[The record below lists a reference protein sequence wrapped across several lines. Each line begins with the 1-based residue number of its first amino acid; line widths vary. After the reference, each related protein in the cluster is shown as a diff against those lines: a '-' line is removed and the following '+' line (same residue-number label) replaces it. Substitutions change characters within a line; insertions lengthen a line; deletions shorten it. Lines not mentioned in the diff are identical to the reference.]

1 MMMRAAIVVAM
12 ALLASGCSE
21 PLVAPTAP
29 PSTSPSEC
37 RLTPVSDFGRVGGN
51 LAARS
56 SETLLASSEIKVLW
70 VLRMPHGDGRL
81 RLSVERLD
89 GPGTGAVTGLSR
101 SGPSIIPPPSG
112 WERAAFYPS
121 EVTFDSPGC
130 WRIRDLD
137 GTADD
142 AVVVEVRSR

>member
-1 MMMRAAIVVAM
+1 MRAAIVVAM

-51 LAARS
+51 LAVRHAQDP
-56 SETLLASSEIKVLW
+56 EHLDL
-70 VLRMPHGDGRL
+70 
-81 RLSVERLD
+81 ERLD

-112 WERAAFYPS
+112 WELAAFYPS